1 MRINDKTYD
10 FLNALVRYILPAL
23 GTLYFTLSEIWGFP
37 NASEVVGTI
46 SAVAMFGGIVIAL
59 AKNKWKEPTD
69 GTLLIDET
77 DPTLNSFGFEGGK
90 KLEEFDDKQVVRLM
104 VNKVAYE
111 PSPDDYISDEGD
123 SRA

>member
-1 MRINDKTYD
+1 MQISNKTYD

-37 NASEVVGTI
+37 NAAEVVGTI
-46 SAVAMFGGIVIAL
+46 SAAAMFGGLVIAL
-59 AKNKWKEPTD
+59 ARNKWKEPTD

-90 KLEEFDDKQVVRLM
+90 RLEEFRDNEVVKLK
-104 VNKVAYE
+104 VNKIMYE
-111 PSPDDYISDEGD
+111 PTPETYISNDGEG
-123 SRA
+123 RE